1 MNNKQKILLC
11 GSIIAYILFLVF
23 FIRTDLPLMLV
34 FFIIQSVLLIAFSYL
49 CWRSAS
55 EPKEE
60 LDQLRAENVLLKE
73 QNEKILDEAHV
84 RTSEKDN
91 ALKAA
96 KEELVDARNQ
106 VTELERQVS
115 SLTEELNSV
124 RMEAMAREAE
134 AAEEDD
140 ETSFLPQIRKQPA
153 AKVNIIEVAKNA
165 AAEMAEAAQKAGLMI
180 RIASN
185 KDTYLVKANPEM
197 LRIMFRNIMDNSI
210 KYMNRH
216 GVLIVTISN
225 IEEDLFVVLKDNG
238 EGLAESETKHIFELN
253 YQGSNRIS
261 GNGLGLTQAKAII
274 NYYGGTVYAKST
286 PGKGMGIY
294 IQLPTT

>member
-153 AKVNIIEVAKNA
+153 ATINIIEVAKNA
-165 AAEMAEAAQKAGLMI
+165 AAEMAEAAQKAGLTI

>member
-84 RTSEKDN
+84 KTSEKDN

-153 AKVNIIEVAKNA
+153 ATVNIIEVAKNA
-165 AAEMAEAAQKAGLMI
+165 AAEMAEAAQKAGLTI

>member
-140 ETSFLPQIRKQPA
+140 GTSFLPQIRKQPA
-153 AKVNIIEVAKNA
+153 ATINIIEVAKNA
-165 AAEMAEAAQKAGLMI
+165 AAEMAEAAQKAGLTI

>member
-153 AKVNIIEVAKNA
+153 ATVNIIEVAKNA
-165 AAEMAEAAQKAGLMI
+165 AAEMAEAAQKAGLTI